1 MIKISGRG
9 KMFTKSETNKVKGIA
24 VLFLIFHHMYRTV
37 DDIAARGVTLHVLRD
52 DNLSKLA
59 YCLRIC
65 VYIFAIISAY
75 GISLQYDTIKDK
87 KHDTF
92 KFIIKRWIKLLA
104 PFWFTLV
111 CIWLVYAI
119 VPGLDPFQTYQGGNI
134 VGMMA
139 GEFFA
144 LLDVLGCSYNMIV
157 GVAWYMDFAVLELL
171 AIPFLYYLCEKFGWA
186 ILLFTS
192 AFYNFIPIVFNS
204 DFGGDYNYYI
214 FAVEVGVL
222 LSRGDVMSRIK
233 EKYDG
238 LTAIYKVMVVMILIL
253 IMFGTPYMAWF
264 KVESNIF
271 GARSILFTT
280 GATACIFISYL
291 GIREKHVEKILAFL
305 GRYSG
310 DMFLTHTLVYC
321 HLSNIVFWSK
331 DILVQY
337 ATCVVICLVLAVL
350 LGTLKKYTRYN
361 QIINRLCKRIC

>member
-1 MIKISGRG
+1 
-9 KMFTKSETNKVKGIA
+9 MFTKSETNKVKGIA
-24 VLFLIFHHMYRTV
+24 ILFLVFHHMYRTV
-37 DDIAARGVTLHVLRD
+37 DDIAARGVTLHMLTD
-52 DNLSKLA
+52 SNLSKLA

-75 GISLQYDTIKDK
+75 GISLQYETIKDK

-144 LLDVLGCSYNMIV
+144 ILDVLGYSYNMIV
-157 GVAWYMDFAVLELL
+157 GVAWYMNFAVLELL

-192 AFYNFIPIVFNS
+192 AFYNFIPVVFNS

-214 FAVEVGVL
+214 FAVEVGIL
-222 LSRGDVMSRIK
+222 LSRGDVMRRIK

-238 LTAIYKVMVVMILIL
+238 LTTICKVMVVMILIL

-280 GATACIFISYL
+280 GAIACIFTSYL

-310 DMFLTHTLVYC
+310 DMFLTHTLVYR
-321 HLSNIVFWSK
+321 HLANIVFLSNN
-331 DILVQY
+331 LFVQY
-337 ATCVVICLVLAVL
+337 VTCVIICLGVALL
-350 LGTLKKYTRYN
+350 LGVLKKYTRYN
-361 QIINRLCKRIC
+361 QMINKLCEKISGC